1 MFILFPVLEV
11 TQRVPPTCI
20 IKISRTVVGRGRVRK
35 GGGGVARFIV
45 VRATGVG
52 RSGLA
57 QTQLENG
64 KKSREMSI

>member
-1 MFILFPVLEV
+1 MKTFFHA
-11 TQRVPPTCI
+11 PTVRLG
-20 IKISRTVVGRGRVRK
+20 SAVVRRGRVRK

-64 KKSREMSI
+64 KKSKEMSI